1 MGLFKPKREHLKVLF
16 VGTECVPFARV
27 GGLGSIMYSLPR
39 ALRNIGHDARVMIP
53 RYLDIND
60 GAFHLSTEYEG
71 LKVPTDNEDGP
82 EFLICNIKKYNG
94 QGAKDPAPIYFLENQ
109 EYYEQRANVYGYAD
123 DPVRWALLSRGV
135 LEFLT
140 HSSWVPQVIVANDW
154 QTGFLINYLKTT
166 YRDHPIISKIACVFV
181 IHNLFHQGMFDHKFV
196 QEMDFD
202 DGHSP
207 IPGFNQPRLLR
218 VNGMRR
224 GIMHADMI
232 STVSPTYAR
241 EIMTEEYGELLHD
254 LLKERRALL
263 YGILNGLDYD
273 VWDPATDPYIASN
286 FSVASLGN
294 RGKNKT
300 VLQERFG
307 LPADPKAFVL
317 GGVGRLDNQ
326 KGVDLLFPIAEA
338 LFKDLPI
345 QLIIVGEGDTGIMA
359 NFYKL
364 EKEYPDKVATHLKF
378 DGILPH
384 LVFAGAD
391 AVVVPSRFEPSG
403 LTQMEAMRFG
413 AVPIIRKTGG
423 LADTVQDY
431 CPQKNIGTG
440 FTFTKSD
447 PLFLMTAIVRA
458 LESYR
463 HQDQWHLLQKRA
475 MQQDF
480 SWEHSAKEYVDLF
493 ARAIDMRSRSES
505 AML

>member
-1 MGLFKPKREHLKVLF
+1 
-16 VGTECVPFARV
+16 
-27 GGLGSIMYSLPR
+27 
-39 ALRNIGHDARVMIP
+39 
-53 RYLDIND
+53 
-60 GAFHLSTEYEG
+60 
-71 LKVPTDNEDGP
+71 
-82 EFLICNIKKYNG
+82 
-94 QGAKDPAPIYFLENQ
+94 
-109 EYYEQRANVYGYAD
+109 
-123 DPVRWALLSRGV
+123 
-135 LEFLT
+135 
-140 HSSWVPQVIVANDW
+140 
-154 QTGFLINYLKTT
+154 
-166 YRDHPIISKIACVFV
+166 
-181 IHNLFHQGMFDHKFV
+181 
-196 QEMDFD
+196 
-202 DGHSP
+202 
-207 IPGFNQPRLLR
+207 
-218 VNGMRR
+218 MRR